1 VHPPPSPARA
11 NYTLMMECTPES
23 DCCFSVCSVVG
34 TLACGRG
41 NGGVPIPTMRHTVQC
56 IKMYILYMYFVV
68 GWLLQK
74 LKKGE
79 ETNVERRKREKKT
92 GRNNET

>member
-1 VHPPPSPARA
+1 
-11 NYTLMMECTPES
+11 
-23 DCCFSVCSVVG
+23 
-34 TLACGRG
+34 
-41 NGGVPIPTMRHTVQC
+41 
-56 IKMYILYMYFVV
+56 MYFVV